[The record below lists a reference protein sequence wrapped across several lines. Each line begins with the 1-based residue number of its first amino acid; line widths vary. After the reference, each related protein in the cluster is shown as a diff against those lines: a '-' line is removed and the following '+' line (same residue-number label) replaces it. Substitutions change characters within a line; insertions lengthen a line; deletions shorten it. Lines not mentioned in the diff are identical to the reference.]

1 MIRRLIILLILL
13 LFTFS
18 CKKTKPHTLIH
29 DGIQR
34 TYYISYPKNN
44 VDSIPLI
51 INMHGTPSNAWQQ
64 RLYSEMDS
72 YALPKNIAVVYP
84 EGINKAWNV
93 GASWENS
100 DADDIGFIDALID
113 TIATQYSIDL
123 DRIYACGMSNGG
135 YMAYELACELS
146 HRIAAF
152 GSVTGKFIHNDNQ
165 LCEINRKI
173 PIIHFHGTSDEYAQ
187 YGHPTDT
194 FSTVQSSINF
204 WIDKNDASLLSIDT
218 LDNKSDKTY
227 VEKYIY
233 TDELDSV
240 EIVHFKVINGGHQ
253 WFGSKTGNLIKWI
266 VGNNNHDINVNDEL
280 IAFFLKY
287 KLSDFY

>member
-1 MIRRLIILLILL
+1 MLIRRLIILLIAL

-72 YALPKNIAVVYP
+72 YALPQNIAVVYP
-84 EGINKAWNV
+84 EGINKTWNV
-93 GASWENS
+93 GSS
-100 DADDIGFIDALID
+100 DVDDIGFIDALID
-113 TIATQYSIDL
+113 TIASQYNIDL
-123 DRIYACGMSNGG
+123 DRIYACGMSMGG
-135 YMAYELACELS
+135 YMTYELACELS
-146 HRIAAF
+146 HKIAAF
-152 GSVTGKFIHNDNQ
+152 GSVTGTFIHNENQ
-165 LCEINRKI
+165 LCKINRKV
-173 PIIHFHGTSDEYAQ
+173 PIIHFHGTSDEYVL
-187 YGHPTDT
+187 YGDSTSSFSDT
-194 FSTVQSSINF
+194 VESSINF
-204 WIDKNDASLLSIDT
+204 WIDRNDASLSSIDT
-218 LDNKSDKTY
+218 LDNQSDKTY
-227 VEKYIY
+227 VEKYVY

-253 WFGSKTGNLIKWI
+253 WFGSKTGNLIQWI
-266 VGNNNHDINVNDEL
+266 VGNNNHDINTNEEL
-280 IAFFLKY
+280 IKFFLNY
-287 KLSDFY
+287 KLHNI

>member
-84 EGINKAWNV
+84 EGINKAWNI

-100 DADDIGFIDALID
+100 DADDIGTSVNQTTD
-113 TIATQYSIDL
+113 
-123 DRIYACGMSNGG
+123 GG
-135 YMAYELACELS
+135 Y
-146 HRIAAF
+146 
-152 GSVTGKFIHNDNQ
+152 
-165 LCEINRKI
+165 
-173 PIIHFHGTSDEYAQ
+173 II
-187 YGHPTDT
+187 
-194 FSTVQSSINF
+194 
-204 WIDKNDASLLSIDT
+204 
-218 LDNKSDKTY
+218 
-227 VEKYIY
+227 
-233 TDELDSV
+233 
-240 EIVHFKVINGGHQ
+240 
-253 WFGSKTGNLIKWI
+253 TGNTYSY
-266 VGNNNHDINVNDEL
+266 GNQSEIIL
-280 IAFFLKY
+280 LKIDG
-287 KLSDFY
+287 SGVVQDFSN

>member
-1 MIRRLIILLILL
+1 MKKLILLSILL
-13 LFTFS
+13 LFSFS
-18 CKKTKPHTLIH
+18 CKKTKSHTLIH

-72 YALPKNIAVVYP
+72 YALPQNIAVVYP

-93 GASWENS
+93 GASCENS

-113 TIATQYSIDL
+113 TIATQYNIDL

-173 PIIHFHGTSDEYAQ
+173 PIIHFHGTADKYAK
-187 YGHPTDT
+187 YGCSTDS

-233 TDELDSV
+233 TDELASV

-253 WFGSKTGNLIKWI
+253 WFGSKTGNLIKCI
-266 VGNNNHDINVNDEL
+266 LGNNNHDINTNEEL
-280 IAFFLKY
+280 INFFLKY
-287 KLSDFY
+287 KLPDN